1 MARSADKTSAP
12 PKPAKAA
19 DKPAKASKKA
29 AAAQASAEANAA
41 VTEAAAPAEAPKQ
54 RPVPVNPPSAPS
66 KELHVFP
73 NPAPE
78 RDYVIQFQIPEFTCF
93 CPLTG
98 QPDFAHF
105 TIDMVADELCVELK
119 SLKMYMWSFRNEG
132 AFHEKVTN
140 DILSKIVAVTNPR
153 YARITARWYVRG
165 GIYTNV
171 IAEHRQKGWQGDAVV
186 PAPHLPHATGL

>member
-1 MARSADKTSAP
+1 MARSADKSTASAP
-12 PKPAKAA
+12 AKPLAKPASKPVKAPKVAKAA
-19 DKPAKASKKA
+19 QTA
-29 AAAQASAEANAA
+29 APESTPASAPQE
-41 VTEAAAPAEAPKQ
+41 
-54 RPVPVNPPSAPS
+54 RPMPVNPPSAPS

-78 RDYVIQFQIPEFTCF
+78 RDYVIQFQIPEFTCH

-105 TIDMVADELCVELK
+105 TIDMVAGDLCVELK
-119 SLKMYMWSFRNEG
+119 SLKMYMWSFRHEG

-140 DILSKIVAVTNPR
+140 DILSKIVAATNPR

-171 IAEHRQKGWQGDAVV
+171 IAEHRQQGWKGDAVV
-186 PAPHLPHATGL
+186 PAPHLPHASGL

>member
-1 MARSADKTSAP
+1 MARSPAHAAP
-12 PKPAKAA
+12 
-19 DKPAKASKKA
+19 A
-29 AAAQASAEANAA
+29 AAA
-41 VTEAAAPAEAPKQ
+41 APSVKPAQTRARRTTPQPAQ
-54 RPVPVNPPSAPS
+54 REMPVNPPSAPS

-78 RDYVIQFQIPEFTCF
+78 RDYVIQFQIPEFTCH

-105 TIDMVADELCVELK
+105 TIDVVADKLCVELK
-119 SLKMYMWSFRNEG
+119 SLKMYMWSFRDEG

-140 DILSKIVAVTNPR
+140 DILSKIVGVTKPR

-171 IAEHRQKGWQGDAVV
+171 VAEHRQKGWKGDAIV
-186 PAPHLPHATGL
+186 PAVQLPHASGLR

>member
-1 MARSADKTSAP
+1 M
-12 PKPAKAA
+12 PA
-19 DKPAKASKKA
+19 
-29 AAAQASAEANAA
+29 
-41 VTEAAAPAEAPKQ
+41 
-54 RPVPVNPPSAPS
+54 NPPSAPS
-66 KELHVFP
+66 KELHVFD

-78 RDYVIQFQIPEFTCF
+78 RDYVIQFQIPEFTCH

-105 TIDMVADELCVELK
+105 TIDYIADQLCIELK

-140 DILSKIVAVTNPR
+140 DILTDIVKAVQPR
-153 YARITARWYVRG
+153 YARIVAKWYVRG

-171 IAEHRQKGWQGDAVV
+171 VAEHRQKGWKPVEPVQ
-186 PAPHLPHATGL
+186 LPQHAAESGLLR

>member
-1 MARSADKTSAP
+1 M
-12 PKPAKAA
+12 
-19 DKPAKASKKA
+19 
-29 AAAQASAEANAA
+29 
-41 VTEAAAPAEAPKQ
+41 
-54 RPVPVNPPSAPS
+54 PVNPPSAPS

-73 NPAPE
+73 NPAAQ
-78 RDYVIQFQIPEFTCF
+78 RDYAIQFQIPEFTCH

-105 TIDMVADELCVELK
+105 TIDMVADELCIELK

-140 DILSKIVAVTNPR
+140 TIVDDIVKATKPR
-153 YARITARWYVRG
+153 FVRLTAKWNVRG

-171 IAEHRQKGWQGDAVV
+171 VAEYRKKGWKPPAVIEM
-186 PAPHLPHATGL
+186 PAHPQASGLA

>member
-1 MARSADKTSAP
+1 MARI
-12 PKPAKAA
+12 PK
-19 DKPAKASKKA
+19 
-29 AAAQASAEANAA
+29 
-41 VTEAAAPAEAPKQ
+41 VAPAQ
-54 RPVPVNPPSAPS
+54 RLAPVNPPTAPS

-78 RDYVIQFQIPEFTCF
+78 RDYLIQFQIPEFTCN

-98 QPDFAHF
+98 QPDFASF
-105 TIDMVADELCVELK
+105 TIEMVCDKRCIELK

-140 DILSKIVAVTNPR
+140 DILSQIVAVTQPR
-153 YARITARWYVRG
+153 FARISAKWNVRG

-171 IAEHRQKGWQGDAVV
+171 VAEHRKKGWKPAAAVDLSV
-186 PAPHLPHATGL
+186 LSTFPAESGRIG